1 MFENSDAKECNQLF
15 VANLYLNLVVAVIS
29 AVIAIALIIK
39 VIIIANQ
46 YFVIKY
52 VPHTAKV
59 FDDDI
64 REI

>member
-1 MFENSDAKECNQLF
+1 MFSNVNAKECKDLF
-15 VANLYLNLVVAVIS
+15 VLNLYMNLVVAIIS

-39 VIIIANQ
+39 IIIIAND
-46 YFVIKY
+46 FFFKKY
-52 VPHTAKV
+52 VIHTAKV